1 MISDEDSVDLATMNP
16 DKLWTQDKFIL
27 SRKMGYVC
35 GPVGA
40 PVPEPNHYIVR
51 PALNPMGLGL
61 GAEIKF
67 IDCST
72 MDLPLGYF
80 WCELFS
86 GRHISVDYSYGKQIL
101 AVEGEQFPN
110 DLTRWKR
117 WWKVDDEIP
126 LPTILMRFINEPLL
140 NCEFIDGH
148 LIEVHFRDN
157 PNFRFN
163 NSEYIPVWDGEE
175 INPPEGYTFIE
186 QFGLNKRI
194 GGYIC

>member
-1 MISDEDSVDLATMNP
+1 MIDQDSVELASMDP

-27 SRKMGYVC
+27 SRKMGYIC

-40 PVPEPNHYIVR
+40 PVPLPNNYIVR
-51 PALNPMGLGL
+51 PAINPMGLGL

-67 IDCST
+67 IDWST

-80 WCELFS
+80 WCDIFT
-86 GRHISVDYSYGKQIL
+86 GRHISVDYSYGKQTL
-101 AVEGEQFPN
+101 AVEGEQYPH
-110 DLTRWKR
+110 DLTKWKR

-126 LPTILMRFINEPLL
+126 LPTILSDFANEPLL
-140 NCEFIDGH
+140 NCEFIDGN

-163 NSEYIPVWDGEE
+163 NSEYIPVWDNEQ
-175 INPPEGYTFIE
+175 INPRLGYKFVE
-186 QFGLNKRI
+186 QFGLNKRL
-194 GGYIC
+194 GGYIK

>member
-1 MISDEDSVDLATMNP
+1 MIDEDSVELAHMNP

-40 PVPEPNHYIVR
+40 PVPKPNNYIVR
-51 PALNPMGLGL
+51 PAINPMGLGL
-61 GAEIKF
+61 GAEIKW
-67 IDCST
+67 IEWST
-72 MDLPLGYF
+72 IDLPLGYF
-80 WCELFS
+80 WCEIFS
-86 GRHISVDYSYGKQIL
+86 GRHLSIDYSYGKQIL
-101 AVEGEQFPN
+101 AVEGEQYPH
-110 DLTRWKR
+110 DLTKWKR

-126 LPTILMRFINEPLL
+126 LPTILLRFENEPLL

-163 NSEYIPVWDGEE
+163 NSEYIPVWDNEQ
-175 INPPEGYTFIE
+175 INPPLGYTFQE
-186 QFGLNKRI
+186 QFGLNSRK
-194 GGYIC
+194 GGYIK